1 MYDTDGKPCPPTGAP
16 PPTTTSLCLDT
27 QRRPSS
33 DDHSHA
39 NDLGDPPPYSNC
51 RLILALSK
59 YYYTYMQGS
68 HATMTIFRSV
78 TARVARAARGE
89 REWTIKSKW
98 NNFTVDN

>member
-16 PPTTTSLCLDT
+16 PPPPL
-27 QRRPSS
+27 
-33 DDHSHA
+33 HSVSTLSAGRH
-39 NDLGDPPPYSNC
+39 PMI
-51 RLILALSK
+51 ILTPMISATHLPISTALSK
-59 YYYTYMQGS
+59 YYYTHMHGS